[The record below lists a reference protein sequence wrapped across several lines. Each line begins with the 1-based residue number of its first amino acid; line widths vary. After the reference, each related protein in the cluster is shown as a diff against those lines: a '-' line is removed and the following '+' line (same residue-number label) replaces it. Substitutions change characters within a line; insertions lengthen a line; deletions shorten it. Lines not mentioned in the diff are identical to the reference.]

1 MKYKSDTMRTVG
13 TQGSVPREENDYY
26 ATEPYAVELLLEEET
41 FDDKIWECASGE
53 GHISKVLKEN
63 GYDVFNSDVIDRG
76 YQDEIIDFLNY
87 DGQWEGDIITNPPY
101 KYGQKFVEK
110 ALSVVE
116 DGAKVA
122 MFTKL
127 LFLESKSRKQM
138 FLDNPPKVIYVSSS
152 RLICARNGEFEKYP
166 SSAVAYIWIVWEK
179 GFKGDPI
186 VKWIN

>member
-1 MKYKSDTMRTVG
+1 MTLGAS
-13 TQGSVPREENDYY
+13 SHSIEEREKHDYY
-26 ATEPYAVELLLEEET
+26 ATEPYAVELLLKEES
-41 FDDKIWECASGE
+41 FSNCIWECASGE
-53 GHISKVLKEN
+53 GHMNEVLTRY
-63 GYDVFNSDVIDRG
+63 GYTVFSSDIVDRG
-76 YQDEIIDFLNY
+76 HQDEIIDFLNY

-101 KYGQKFVEK
+101 KYGQQFVEK

-138 FLDNPPKVIYVSSS
+138 FQDNPPKVIYVSSS
-152 RLICARNGEFEKYP
+152 RLNCAKNGEFEKYP
-166 SSAVAYIWIVWEK
+166 SSAVAYTWIVWEK
-179 GFKGDPI
+179 GFDGDTV